1 MKRPKRLNKNEGLEL
16 RLRKGLVLSTWTLT
30 RVTRKR
36 PGGTMPAGRLCI
48 LDYLTLLPS
57 ADDPLGTMPAERLC
71 ISDSEKSSREFSGIR
86 ELRLREGFVFSTVTM
101 TIRSSRSG
109 RELCL
114 RKGFVLSTMP
124 PLRRRTSAAWSYA
137 CGKAWYSRRRER
149 PLHACERASY
159 FRRNRLL
166 VPLVMEVGGTMPAGR
181 LCILDG
187 NAVGLRRLA
196 RRARPCLRRGF
207 VSPTSAPRR
216 KPSHAHETRK

>member
-1 MKRPKRLNKNEGLEL
+1 MKRPKRLKKNEGLEL

-114 RKGFVLSTMP
+114 RKGFVLST
-124 PLRRRTSAAWSYA
+124 
-137 CGKAWYSRRRER
+137 
-149 PLHACERASY
+149 
-159 FRRNRLL
+159 
-166 VPLVMEVGGTMPAGR
+166 
-181 LCILDG
+181 
-187 NAVGLRRLA
+187 
-196 RRARPCLRRGF
+196 
-207 VSPTSAPRR
+207 
-216 KPSHAHETRK
+216 

>member
-1 MKRPKRLNKNEGLEL
+1 MKRPKRLKKNEGLEL

-86 ELRLREGFVFSTVTM
+86 ELRLR
-101 TIRSSRSG
+101 
-109 RELCL
+109 
-114 RKGFVLSTMP
+114 KGFVLSTVP

>member
-1 MKRPKRLNKNEGLEL
+1 MTPWEPCL
-16 RLRKGLVLSTWTLT
+16 RR
-30 RVTRKR
+30 
-36 PGGTMPAGRLCI
+36 
-48 LDYLTLLPS
+48 
-57 ADDPLGTMPAERLC
+57 
-71 ISDSEKSSREFSGIR
+71 
-86 ELRLREGFVFSTVTM
+86 GFVFPTAKSHLV
-101 TIRSSRSG
+101 SSPASG
-109 RELCL
+109 N
-114 RKGFVLSTMP
+114 
-124 PLRRRTSAAWSYA
+124 YA
-137 CGKAWYSRRRER
+137 CEKASYSRRRER

-159 FRRNRLL
+159 FRRNRLI

>member
-1 MKRPKRLNKNEGLEL
+1 MKRPKRLKKNEGLEL

-137 CGKAWYSRRRER
+137 CGKAWYSRRIERGVEGDWIEPSMPAGRLCIPDTLSAAQARRPLHPSYACGEALYPRRRER
-149 PLHACERASY
+149 PLHACERALY
-159 FRRNRLL
+159 FRRLSH
-166 VPLVMEVGGTMPAGR
+166 GK
-181 LCILDG
+181 
-187 NAVGLRRLA
+187 
-196 RRARPCLRRGF
+196 PC
-207 VSPTSAPRR
+207 
-216 KPSHAHETRK
+216 HETRK